1 MSGNSPYAIEVKA
14 GLSYWLCNCGSSME
28 QPFCDGSHPAG
39 TIPKEYTADKDGT
52 VYFCGCNKSKNGMT
66 CDGSHK
72 AA

>member
-1 MSGNSPYAIEVKA
+1 
-14 GLSYWLCNCGSSME
+14 ME

-39 TIPKEYTADKDGT
+39 TIPKEYTADKTGT